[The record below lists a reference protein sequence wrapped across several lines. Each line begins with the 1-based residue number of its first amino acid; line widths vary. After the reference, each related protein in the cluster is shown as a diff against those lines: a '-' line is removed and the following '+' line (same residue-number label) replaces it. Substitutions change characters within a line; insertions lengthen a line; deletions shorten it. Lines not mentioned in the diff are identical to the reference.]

1 MLKSRRAG
9 RTARALALAASALLV
24 LPLAACGSDDGADG
38 GPVTLQFTWWGN
50 DTRAQVT
57 EQAIDLFEKKYPNV
71 KVNTSFGA
79 FDAYFQKLS
88 TQIAGGDAPDVVQ
101 MDRAYL
107 REYADRNALLD
118 LTKYVK
124 DNTLKVGDL
133 TPTLLPAGKVD
144 DATYAIPIAQN
155 TQGVFYDPA
164 LWQKASVPAPKPD
177 WTWADLATAGQK
189 LGQAGGGKVAGFGDF
204 GFAIDWFDIWLRQRG
219 KEIYTDQGKLG
230 FTDADLVQFWTM
242 TDQLRKTPGVLA
254 PPALTTQLDGSVQ
267 NSSLIKKGVT
277 AEVNYD
283 SGFTPMVAAYGG
295 PLAMAPMPS
304 DTDKRGM
311 IAAMSMAYSVA
322 KRSEHPK
329 EAAQLIDFLINDQEA
344 GKVMAVS
351 RGMPANSKVRDAIA
365 PSLSAN
371 DKLVYE
377 FESSVVDKL
386 LPTPAPQPKGGGAIK
401 AEFQRIYDEVIFNR
415 VPIAEGAK
423 RLITEANAQLG

>member
-1 MLKSRRAG
+1 MLNTRRAG
-9 RTARALALAASALLV
+9 RAARAVALAASALLA
-24 LPLAACGSDDGADG
+24 LPLAACGGGDGADD

-50 DTRAQVT
+50 DGRAKVT

-107 REYADRNALLD
+107 REYADRHALLD

-124 DNTLKVGDL
+124 DGTLSVGDI

-155 TQGVFYDPA
+155 TQGVIYDPA
-164 LWQKASVPAPKPD
+164 LWRKAGLEAPKPD
-177 WTWADLATAGQK
+177 WTYDDLIAAGQK
-189 LGQAGGGKVAGFGDF
+189 LSQASGGKSAGFGDF

-219 KEIYTDQGKLG
+219 KQIYTDDGKLG
-230 FTDADLVQFWTM
+230 FTQAELTEFWTL
-242 TDQLRKTPGVLA
+242 TDRLRKTPGVLA
-254 PPALTTQLDGSVQ
+254 PAALTTQLDGSVQ
-267 NSSLIKKGVT
+267 NSSLIKKGVA

-283 SGFTPMVAAYGG
+283 SGFTPMVAAYGA
-295 PLAMAPMPS
+295 PLAIAPMPS

-322 KRSEHPK
+322 QRSEHPK
-329 EAAQLIDFLINDQEA
+329 EAAQLVNFLINDQEA
-344 GKVMAVS
+344 GKALAVS

-365 PSLSAN
+365 PALSAD

-377 FESSVVDKL
+377 FEGSVADKL

-401 AEFQRIYDEVIFNR
+401 AEFQRIYDEVIFGR
-415 VPIAEGAK
+415 ISVSEGAK
-423 RLITEANAQLG
+423 RVIDEANNQLG